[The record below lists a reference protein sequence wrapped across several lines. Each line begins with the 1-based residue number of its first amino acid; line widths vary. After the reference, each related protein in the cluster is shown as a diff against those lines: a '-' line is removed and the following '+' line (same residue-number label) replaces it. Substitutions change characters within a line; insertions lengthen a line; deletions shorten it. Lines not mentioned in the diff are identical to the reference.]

1 SNHLHGAEAAYQVE
15 SIIKT
20 ATDTVKS
27 EINAELGVVP
37 SLNAVETGATSNTEP
52 EEAIQTRTVIN
63 QHGVSETLVE
73 NFLGRAALVSK
84 KSFEYKNHASSSAG
98 THKNF
103 FKWTINTKS
112 FVQLRRKLELFTYLR
127 FDAEITILTTVAVN
141 GNNDS
146 TYMGLP
152 DLTLQAMFVPT
163 GALTPKEQDSFH
175 WQSGSNASVFFKI
188 SDPPARMTIPF
199 MCINSAYS
207 VFYDGFAGFEKNG
220 LYGINPADTIGN
232 LCVRIVNEHQPVGF
246 TVTVRVYM
254 KPKHIKAWA
263 PRPPRTM
270 PYMSIANAN
279 YKGRDTAPNTLN
291 AIIGNRA
298 SVTTMPH
305 NIVTT

>member
-1 SNHLHGAEAAYQVE
+1 IE

-73 NFLGRAALVSK
+73 NFLSRAALVSK
-84 KSFEYKNHASSSAG
+84 RSFEYKDHTSSTARAD
-98 THKNF
+98 KNF
-103 FKWTINTKS
+103 FKWTINTRS

-141 GNNDS
+141 GSGNN
-146 TYMGLP
+146 TYVGLP

-163 GALTPKEQDSFH
+163 GALTPEKQDSFH

-188 SDPPARMTIPF
+188 SDPPARITIPF

-263 PRPPRTM
+263 PRPPRTL

-279 YKGRDTAPNTLN
+279 YKGKERAPNALS
-291 AIIGNRA
+291 AIIGNRD
-298 SVTTMPH
+298 SVKTMPH
-305 NIVTT
+305 NIVN